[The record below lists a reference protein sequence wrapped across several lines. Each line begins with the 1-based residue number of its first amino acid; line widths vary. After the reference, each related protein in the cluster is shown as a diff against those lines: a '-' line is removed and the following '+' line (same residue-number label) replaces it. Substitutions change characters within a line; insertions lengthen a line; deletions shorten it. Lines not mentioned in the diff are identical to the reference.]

1 MSLSADAGAAST
13 LWNHGEVDIG
23 AVLGLEQLTWGMLLL
38 VVIAAFCAGWIDAVV
53 GGGGLL
59 QLPALLL
66 IPGISPVQALATNK
80 LASVF
85 GTATSS
91 ATYYRRAKP
100 DLRTALPMAII
111 ALIGSFGGAA
121 VATVLPPAAF
131 KPIIVIALLAVAL
144 FTAFRP
150 QMGAATQLRFHG
162 HKHHIMAGAAG
173 LGIGFYDGMI
183 GPGTGTFL
191 VITLVAL
198 LGYDFLQ
205 ASAKAKIVNLAT
217 NAGALMLFIPHGA
230 VLWLLGGILAVANV
244 AGSYLG
250 SRMAISRGTT
260 FIRVVFLVV
269 VIALIGKLGVD
280 VWNENIVPA
289 FASISG

>member
-1 MSLSADAGAAST
+1 M
-13 LWNHGEVDIG
+13 DIG
-23 AVLGLEQLTWGMLLL
+23 SVLGLEQLTWGTLILI
-38 VVIAAFCAGWIDAVV
+38 VVAAFAAGWIDAVV

-66 IPGISPVQALATNK
+66 IPGISPIQALATNK

-91 ATYYRRAKP
+91 VTYYRRAKP
-100 DLRTALPMAII
+100 DIRTALPMALI
-111 ALIGSFGGAA
+111 ALAGSFGGAA
-121 VATVLPPAAF
+121 VATVLPAAAF
-131 KPIIVIALLAVAL
+131 KPIIVVALLAVAL

-150 QMGAATQLRFHG
+150 QMGAATKLRFSG
-162 HKHHIMAGAAG
+162 HRHHIMAGLAG
-173 LGIGFYDGMI
+173 LVIGFYDGLI

-191 VITLVAL
+191 VISLVAL

-217 NAGALMLFIPHGA
+217 NTGALLLFIPHGA
-230 VLWLLGGILAVANV
+230 VLWLLGGILAIANV

-250 SRMAISRGTT
+250 SRMAISRGAM
-260 FIRVVFLVV
+260 FIRVVFLLVV
-269 VIALIGKLGVD
+269 VALIAKLGVD

-289 FASISG
+289 MASLR

>member
-1 MSLSADAGAAST
+1 M
-13 LWNHGEVDIG
+13 DIG
-23 AVLGLEQLTWGMLLL
+23 TLLGLEQLTWGMLILI
-38 VVIAAFCAGWIDAVV
+38 VVAAFAAGWIDAVV

-66 IPGISPVQALATNK
+66 IPGMAPIQALATNK

-91 ATYYRRAKP
+91 VTYYRRAKP
-100 DLRTALPMAII
+100 DIRTALPMAGI
-111 ALIGSFGGAA
+111 ALVGSFGGAA
-121 VATVLPPAAF
+121 VATILPPAAF
-131 KPIIVIALLAVAL
+131 KPIIVVALLAVAL

-150 QMGAATQLRFHG
+150 QMGAATKLRFHG
-162 HKHHIMAGAAG
+162 HKHHIMAGLAG
-173 LGIGFYDGMI
+173 LAIGFYDGMI

-205 ASAKAKIVNLAT
+205 ASAKAKIVNFAT
-217 NAGALMLFIPHGA
+217 NVGALLLFIPTGS

-269 VIALIGKLGVD
+269 VIGLIGKLGLD

-289 FASISG
+289 LTLLD

>member
-1 MSLSADAGAAST
+1 M
-13 LWNHGEVDIG
+13 DIG
-23 AVLGLEQLTWGMLLL
+23 AIVGLEQLTWGTL
-38 VVIAAFCAGWIDAVV
+38 VLIVVAAFGAGWIDAVV

-66 IPGISPVQALATNK
+66 IPGIAPVQALATNK

-91 ATYYRRAKP
+91 VTYYRRAKP
-100 DLRTALPMAII
+100 DLRTALPMALV
-111 ALIGSFGGAA
+111 ALAGSFAGAA
-121 VATVLPPAAF
+121 VATLLPAAVF
-131 KPIIVIALLAVAL
+131 KPIIVIALIAVAF
-144 FTAFRP
+144 FTVFRP
-150 QMGAATQLRFHG
+150 AMGAVTRLRFDG
-162 HKHHIMAGAAG
+162 RRHHIAAG
-173 LGIGFYDGMI
+173 SAGLIIGFYDGLI

-205 ASAKAKIVNLAT
+205 SSAKAKIVNFAT
-217 NAGALMLFIPHGA
+217 NAGALLLFIPHGS

-250 SRMAISRGTT
+250 SRMAISRGAA

-269 VIALIGKLGVD
+269 VVVLIGKLGVD

-289 FASISG
+289 LAG